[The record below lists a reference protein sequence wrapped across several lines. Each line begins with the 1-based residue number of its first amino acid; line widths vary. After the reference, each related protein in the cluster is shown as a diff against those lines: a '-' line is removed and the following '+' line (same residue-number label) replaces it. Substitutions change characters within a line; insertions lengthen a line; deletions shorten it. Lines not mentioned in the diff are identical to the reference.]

1 MLSEAKHLLF
11 AESGAGR
18 AISIGLVEEARSL
31 PVEEGRGAGRKGV
44 RAALC
49 EIAAGVVLLRDT
61 HCIRVVRLG
70 VVAHPES
77 TCLDLRF
84 DLCFGETVVIT
95 AVCHMVAGFQ
105 GLCAPAS

>member
-11 AESGAGR
+11 AESGAGH
-18 AISIGLVEEARSL
+18 AISIGLVKEARSL

-49 EIAAGVVLLRDT
+49 KIAADVVLLRDA
-61 HCIRVVRLG
+61 HRIRVVRLG

-77 TCLDLRF
+77 TCLELRF

-105 GLCAPAS
+105 GLRAPAS